1 MAERSALDNG
11 LAVRRE
17 VLGAEHVERSLDGA
31 TAFSRP
37 MQEFVTEHCW
47 GAVLTRPSR
56 ELRERSIRNLG
67 IVTALGRRHELGVHV
82 RGALNNGVTPQEIR
96 EVLLQAGIYAG
107 MPAAMEAFRVAE
119 EVLAAEGV
127 DLDAVP

>member
-1 MAERSALDNG
+1 HGVRADAGHRTSLCSRDDDAQDGGARLMAERSPLDDG

-47 GAVLTRPSR
+47 GAVWARPGLER
-56 ELRERSIRNLG
+56 RERSILNLG
-67 IVTALGRRHELGVHV
+67 ILTALGRRHELGVHV
-82 RGALNNGVTPQEIR
+82 RGALNNGVTPQEI
-96 EVLLQAGIYAG
+96 
-107 MPAAMEAFRVAE
+107 
-119 EVLAAEGV
+119 
-127 DLDAVP
+127 